1 MVLSAALALPA
12 MVGAL
17 LVIFG
22 SALGARPAGWVAG
35 AAAVGSAG
43 LLWAGLVRS
52 EVVDVLWVP
61 DLGLRFALRADGYS
75 VPFVLLTSLV
85 LILVVAHTAYEVP
98 PGGSAGGYLGC
109 VLLVGSG
116 ALTAF
121 LAGDMVLFFLAFEV
135 VLIPMWVLIGR
146 WGDPHDLA
154 ARRDAASRFLLY
166 TAVGSTLMLVGI
178 LLLAHRTGSTGFAVD
193 AVQGTG
199 PRAVLIV
206 LLLVLGLAIKLPV
219 FPLHTWLPAAH
230 TIAPTGGSVLLAAVL
245 LKLGSYGLIRLP
257 VLSAPEAFA
266 VIAPWLGLAGGVGVV
281 WGGLVC
287 LAESDLKRLIAY
299 SSVAHMG
306 FVALAVSTGSQL
318 GITAAI
324 YTSIAHGLIASLLFI
339 LVGGLKHRWG
349 SASLTVAREPLREV
363 SPRLGAILVLGLAA
377 SMGLPGLAGFWG
389 ELLTLVAAWSP
400 APGRPRS
407 VFVASAIIAAVGA
420 ALAAA
425 YVVRVLRLVW
435 LGDAVAGQR
444 GRPIVRVDIRGVEWA
459 VTAVLVAGIVW
470 LGVYPYVLLDLT
482 VVAPAGPA
490 VAP

>member
-1 MVLSAALALPA
+1 
-12 MVGAL
+12 
-17 LVIFG
+17 
-22 SALGARPAGWVAG
+22 
-35 AAAVGSAG
+35 
-43 LLWAGLVRS
+43 
-52 EVVDVLWVP
+52 
-61 DLGLRFALRADGYS
+61 
-75 VPFVLLTSLV
+75 
-85 LILVVAHTAYEVP
+85 
-98 PGGSAGGYLGC
+98 
-109 VLLVGSG
+109 
-116 ALTAF
+116 
-121 LAGDMVLFFLAFEV
+121 
-135 VLIPMWVLIGR
+135 
-146 WGDPHDLA
+146 
-154 ARRDAASRFLLY
+154 
-166 TAVGSTLMLVGI
+166 MLVGI
-178 LLLAHRTGSTGFAVD
+178 LLLAHRRGSTAFTVD

-287 LAESDLKRLIAY
+287 LAETDLKRLIAY

-318 GITAAI
+318 GIQAAI
-324 YTSIAHGLIASLLFI
+324 YSSIAH
-339 LVGGLKHRWG
+339 GLKHRWG

-363 SPRLGAILVLGLAA
+363 SPRLGAILVLGLTA